1 MIEVGDVLK
10 KGEPPA
16 DAVER
21 LRHRLR
27 ELDADRH
34 WIESSCVPSS
44 DCKARMRGE
53 IETTAA
59 SGAPSF
65 DGLIEHFGD
74 IAWPQHVV
82 HIPPF
87 AMGEKGA
94 AVTGSASGELT
105 DVMAF
110 MIWLHK
116 SAVIKALSDLID
128 QEGDDAVAVSQRD
141 REVRLAEIGRDR
153 LRVERE
159 EAELCWRAQAEGA
172 AIMHRPDIDPRAL
185 LGVELIA
192 APAPVPNGDG
202 LFGVIRRAG
211 P

>member
-1 MIEVGDVLK
+1 MIEVGDVLR

-59 SGAPSF
+59 SGAPSLE
-65 DGLIEHFGD
+65 GLIEHFGD

-105 DVMAF
+105 DVMAL

-116 SAVIKALSDLID
+116 SAVSKVIRTRCRRKIAKCALPRSGATGGASS
-128 QEGDDAVAVSQRD
+128 EGKPNCAGAR
-141 REVRLAEIGRDR
+141 RP
-153 LRVERE
+153 
-159 EAELCWRAQAEGA
+159 RAQRLCTAR
-172 AIMHRPDIDPRAL
+172 ILIRAPCWAL
-185 LGVELIA
+185 
-192 APAPVPNGDG
+192 N
-202 LFGVIRRAG
+202 
-211 P
+211 